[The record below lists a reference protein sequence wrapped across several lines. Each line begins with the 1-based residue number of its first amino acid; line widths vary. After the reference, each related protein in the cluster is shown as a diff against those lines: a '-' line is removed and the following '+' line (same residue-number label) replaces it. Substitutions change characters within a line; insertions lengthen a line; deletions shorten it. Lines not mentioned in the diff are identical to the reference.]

1 MFERIRSDIRA
12 VKERDP
18 ATESTLEILLCYP
31 GLHAIWGHRISNRLY
46 RARRRTLA
54 RLVNRFA
61 HLMTGIDIHP
71 GATIGEG
78 FFIDH
83 GTGVVIGETA
93 EIGSNVSMYQG
104 ATLGGTGKDTGKRHP
119 TIGDNVTI
127 SAGASVLGPIT
138 VGNKSKIGAG
148 AVVINDV
155 PEECTV
161 VGVPGR
167 IVKKNGER
175 VNPVDLNHHKL
186 PDPVQETF
194 ERIIHRLDRL
204 ESKLKIN

>member
-1 MFERIRSDIRA
+1 MFKRIRSDIRTF
-12 VKERDP
+12 KERDP
-18 ATESTLEILLCYP
+18 ATESTLEIMLCYP
-31 GLHAIWGHRISNRLY
+31 GLHAIWAHRISNRLY
-46 RARRRTLA
+46 RAKRRTLA
-54 RLVNRFA
+54 RLVNRTS
-61 HLMTGIDIHP
+61 HLFTGVDIHP
-71 GATIGEG
+71 GAKIGEG

-93 EIGSNVSMYQG
+93 EIGRNVSMYQG
-104 ATLGGTGKDTGKRHP
+104 STLGGTGKDKGKRHP

-127 SAGASVLGPIT
+127 SAGASVLGPIEI
-138 VGNKSKIGAG
+138 GRKSKIGAG
-148 AVVINDV
+148 AVVINNV

-175 VNPVDLNHHKL
+175 VNPIDLNHSNL
-186 PDPVQETF
+186 PDPVQETL

-204 ESKLKIN
+204 ESKIKA